1 MKRIN
6 KVAVLG
12 SGVMGSRIAAH
23 FANAGVP
30 SYLLD
35 IVPPDADAPARNK
48 IAAAGLD
55 AAKKSKPAAFFEP
68 SLARL
73 ITIGNFE
80 DDLPKLAEV
89 DWIIEAVVENLDLKR
104 ALLQKVDA
112 VRKPGTIITTN
123 TSGLPVAK
131 IAEGFPDDFRRSW
144 FGTHFFNPPRYMR
157 LLELIPTPDT
167 DRALLDTIAHFSD
180 VRLGKGIVLAKD
192 TPNFIANRIGTFS
205 VLNVMRLMQE
215 MNFSIEDV
223 DALTGTP
230 LGWPKSA
237 TFRTIDLVG
246 LDILG
251 HVVRNM
257 TKDVGRTLL
266 SANADDAAEVARLRE
281 GLHGRGWEAVDL
293 RHFPINRDLLK
304 KVPVDVIF
312 RYNFIPLEEFP
323 DGRLAIAVADPSQIL
338 MLDEISLLLGGRRI
352 VPKVSTLKQI
362 HAVLLNLDPSNK
374 GLDERSDLTLPD
386 FYKQM
391 LERKWLGD
399 KTKGGFYKKTKGP
412 DGSEDR
418 LGLDWKTLEYR
429 PRQKPK
435 FPALDMAK
443 NVDDTGARVRMLLGL
458 DGGSSKPDPAGTFL
472 WQALSDLWTYS
483 ANRIPEIADTVVEID
498 RAMRLGF
505 NWELGPFEL
514 WDAAGVEATVA
525 RQKKEGE
532 PVAANAEKLLAA
544 GKKSWYAD
552 DANTPSGRSYF
563 DLTTD
568 DRRPMTVPRG
578 VWSVQVAKKSKRVVK
593 KNSGASLIDLGDGV
607 ACIEFHSK
615 MNSLGS
621 DIISLVT
628 QSLKP
633 GGAGDAFDAFVI
645 TNDATNFSV
654 GANLMLLLMSIQ
666 EQEWDEVDLAIRA
679 FQGMTQAVKFSPKP
693 VVVAPFGLTL
703 GGGTEMSLH
712 AAARQPHAE
721 LYTGLVEV
729 GVGLLPGGGGCKE
742 MLLRAVDSAISIR
755 GASSKDN
762 PDSVELL
769 EAMKR
774 IFETIAT
781 AKVATSAEEARTL
794 GFVSNS
800 DRITMNRERV
810 LSDAKARA
818 LELARAG
825 YEPPAPRTA
834 IPAPGENILAALKMG
849 VYLMRQGDFI
859 SDHEVK
865 IGNHIANVICGGNLT
880 PGTPVSEQ
888 YILDLER
895 EGFKSLCGE
904 KKTQERIQF
913 TLKTGKTLRN

>member
-35 IVPPDADAPARNK
+35 IVPPDADVPARNK

-55 AAKKSKPAAFFEP
+55 AAKKSKPAAFFDP

-104 ALLQKVDA
+104 ALLQRVDA

-257 TKDVGRTLL
+257 ATSVK
-266 SANADDAAEVARLRE
+266 
-281 GLHGRGWEAVDL
+281 
-293 RHFPINRDLLK
+293 
-304 KVPVDVIF
+304 
-312 RYNFIPLEEFP
+312 
-323 DGRLAIAVADPSQIL
+323 
-338 MLDEISLLLGGRRI
+338 
-352 VPKVSTLKQI
+352 
-362 HAVLLNLDPSNK
+362 
-374 GLDERSDLTLPD
+374 DERCDLQIPD

-391 LERKWLGD
+391 LDRKWLGD
-399 KTKGGFYKKTKGP
+399 KTKGGFYKKTKGS

-418 LGLDWKTLEYR
+418 LALDWKTLEYR

-443 NVDDTGARVRMLLGL
+443 NVDDTGARIRMLLGL
-458 DGGSSKPDPAGTFL
+458 DGSSSKPDAAGSFL
-472 WQALSDLWTYS
+472 WQALSELWIYS
-483 ANRIPEIADTVVEID
+483 ANRIPEIADSVVEID

-505 NWELGPFEL
+505 NWEMGPFEL

-525 RQKKEGE
+525 RMKKEGK
-532 PVAANAEKLLAA
+532 PVAANVEKLLAA

-552 DANTPSGRSYF
+552 DANIPSGRSYF
-563 DLTTD
+563 DLTTE
-568 DRRPMTVPRG
+568 DRRPMSVPPG
-578 VWSVQVAKKSKRVVK
+578 VWSVQVAKKSKGVVK
-593 KNSGASLIDLGDGV
+593 KNSGASLVDLGDGV

-666 EQEWDEVDLAIRA
+666 EQEWDEVDLAIRG
-679 FQGMTQAVKFSPKP
+679 FQGMTQAVKFSSKP

-712 AAARQPHAE
+712 AAARQPYAE

-742 MLLRAVDSAISIR
+742 MLLRAVDSATSIR
-755 GASSKDN
+755 GAGSKDN

-849 VYLMRQGDFI
+849 IYLMRQGDFI

-865 IGNHIANVICGGNLT
+865 IGNHIANVICGGNVT
-880 PGTPVSEQ
+880 PGTPVTEQ